1 MPGSPSSRSTTDSTA
16 RRVICSGCWA
26 TVVRLV
32 WLRRAGR
39 VVVAADR
46 DLTRHAAPAQQR
58 VQDADRAAVVVGE
71 HRGNVLRAA
80 EQVTCGAHA
89 GLPGVLA
96 LGYCAVSAGSWA
108 GRWRPASR

>member
-1 MPGSPSSRSTTDSTA
+1 M
-16 RRVICSGCWA
+16 
-26 TVVRLV
+26 RLV

-58 VQDADRAAVVVGE
+58 VQDADRAAVVACE
-71 HRGNVLRAA
+71 HRGHVLRAA
-80 EQVTCGAHA
+80 EQVRCGALA